1 MHGTHASKI
10 CSFVGSIPLD
20 DIAIL

>member
-20 DIAIL
+20 DIARL